1 MTDAA
6 APLSAHAAF
15 LVGQLGFHTAYRFA
29 DLLAPLDIKPR
40 HFGMLKLLGQHDG
53 RTQQELGEALDIHRN
68 VMVTLVDDLEAR
80 GLVERRRHPTD
91 RRAHAVY
98 LLPAAH
104 ALLARAEAV
113 VESLD
118 TELLAPLAPAE
129 RAAFLDLLQRTAAG
143 NGLRPGIHP
152 GLTR

>member
-1 MTDAA
+1 MTDDA
-6 APLSAHAAF
+6 APLSAHPAF
-15 LVGQLGFHTAYRFA
+15 LLGQLGFHTAYRFA
-29 DLLAPLDIKPR
+29 DLLAPLGIKPR
-40 HFGMLKLLGQHDG
+40 HFGMLKLLSQHDG

-68 VMVTLVDDLEAR
+68 VMVSLVDDLESR

-91 RRAHAVY
+91 RRAHALY

-104 ALLARAEAV
+104 ALLAQAESAV
-113 VESLD
+113 ETLD
-118 TELLAPLAPAE
+118 ADLLAALTPDD
-129 RAAFLDLLQRTAAG
+129 RATFLDLLQRTATA